1 MNTMKQAHYINGQ
14 WLTGEGQLFRSID
27 PADASVVWQAN
38 AATTSQVDLAIKA
51 ARSAFPTWANLPL
64 EARLAIIDAFAAL
77 VKEHSEAIATAISR
91 ETGKPIWE
99 TRTEAAAMVGKVAI
113 SKQAYHERTG
123 EKTTPMPGATARLRH
138 RPHGVVAVFGPYN
151 FPGHLP
157 NGHIVPALIAGN
169 TVVFKPSEQAPATSD
184 LILQLWEQAGLPAG
198 VLNMIQG
205 ERETGVALANH
216 HGIDGLFFTG
226 SPQVGHILH
235 KDFAGHPGKILA
247 LEMGGNNPLLVSE
260 KIADQRAAVHEII
273 QSAFISAGQR
283 CTCARRLLLPKGQL
297 GDAILQS
304 LVTATRAL
312 KIDRFDAN
320 EQPFMGPV
328 VSAQAAD
335 GLMQAYQKLISLG
348 ATPVLEMT
356 RGDSKTGYVTPGIID
371 ATDMLENLPDQEYFG
386 PLLTVIRYDSLDQAM
401 TIANNTQFGLSAGLL
416 SDDKNEYEWFLQHS
430 RAGIINWNRQT
441 TGASSNAPFGGTGAS
456 GNHRASA
463 YYAADYC
470 AYPVSSIEA
479 DSLTMPEKLGH
490 GLTL

>member
-1 MNTMKQAHYINGQ
+1 MNKLQQAHYINGQ
-14 WLTGEGQLFRSID
+14 WVSGAGHNFQSID
-27 PADASVVWQAN
+27 PADASLVWQAKT
-38 AATTSQVDLAIKA
+38 ATTEQVDMAIIA
-51 ARSAFPTWANLPL
+51 ARAAFPTWANRPL
-64 EARLAIIDAFAAL
+64 EERLNIINAFAAL
-77 VKEHSEAIATAISR
+77 IKEHSEQIATLISR

-113 SKQAYHERTG
+113 SIQAYHERTG

-184 LILQLWEQAGLPAG
+184 FIVQLWQQAGLPAG
-198 VLNMIQG
+198 VLNLIQG
-205 ERETGVALANH
+205 ERDTGVALANH

-235 KDFAGHPGKILA
+235 HDFAGHPGKILA
-247 LEMGGNNPLLVSE
+247 LEMGGNNPLLVSD
-260 KIADQRAAVHEII
+260 KVADQRAAVHEII

-283 CTCARRLLLPKGQL
+283 CTCARRLLLPKGAV

-304 LVTATRAL
+304 LITATKNIL
-312 KIDRFDAN
+312 IDRFDATA
-320 EQPFMGPV
+320 QPFMGPV
-328 VSAQAAD
+328 VSAHAAD
-335 GLMQAYQKLISLG
+335 GLLKAYLKLIALG
-348 ATPVLEMT
+348 ATPLVDMT
-356 RGDSKTGYVTPGIID
+356 RGDAHTGFITPGIID
-371 ATDMLENLPDQEYFG
+371 ATLIQDRLPDQEYFG

-401 TIANNTQFGLSAGLL
+401 AIANNTQYGLSAGIL
-416 SDDKNEYEWFLQHS
+416 SDDAKEYAWFLQHS

-470 AYPVSSIEA
+470 AYPVASIEA
-479 DSLTMPEKLGH
+479 DRLTLPETLGH
-490 GLTL
+490 GLSL

>member
-1 MNTMKQAHYINGQ
+1 MKQAHYINGQ
-14 WLTGEGQLFRSID
+14 WLQGEGSAFSSID
-27 PADASVVWQAN
+27 PADATLVWQAN
-38 AATTSQVDLAIKA
+38 AASAAQVDLAIDA
-51 ARSAFPTWANLPL
+51 ARNAFPSWANRPL
-64 EARLAIIDAFAAL
+64 EERIAIIEQFAAL
-77 VKEHSEAIATAISR
+77 LKERSEDIATTISR

-99 TRTEAAAMVGKVAI
+99 TRTEAAAMIGKVTI
-113 SKQAYHERTG
+113 SQQAYHERTG

-184 LILQLWEQAGLPAG
+184 LILQLWEKAGLPAG

-205 ERETGVALANH
+205 ERDTGVALANH
-216 HGIDGLFFTG
+216 PGIDGLFFTG

-260 KIADQRAAVHEII
+260 KVADQRAAVHEII

-283 CTCARRLLLPKGQL
+283 CTCARRLLVPKGAL
-297 GDAILQS
+297 GDAILHT
-304 LVTATRAL
+304 LITATKAL
-312 KIDRFDAN
+312 KIDRYDAS
-320 EQPFMGPV
+320 EQPFMGPI

-335 GLMQAYQKLISLG
+335 GLMQAYQKLIALG
-348 ATPVLEMT
+348 AEPLLEMT
-356 RGDSKTGYVTPGIID
+356 RGDSQTGFVTPGIID
-371 ATDMLENLPDQEYFG
+371 ATSMLDTLPDQEYFG
-386 PLLTVIRYDSLDQAM
+386 PLLTVIRYDSLEQAM
-401 TIANNTQFGLSAGLL
+401 AIANHTQFGLSAGIL
-416 SDDKNEYEWFLQHS
+416 SDDAAEYEWFLQHS

-470 AYPVSSIEA
+470 AYPVASIEA
-479 DSLTMPEKLGH
+479 DSLTMPEKLGP

>member
-1 MNTMKQAHYINGQ
+1 MKQAHYINGQ
-14 WLTGEGQLFRSID
+14 WLQGEGSAFSSID
-27 PADASVVWQAN
+27 PADATLVWQAN
-38 AATTSQVDLAIKA
+38 AASAAQVDLAIDA
-51 ARSAFPTWANLPL
+51 ARNAFPSWANRPL
-64 EARLAIIDAFAAL
+64 EERIAIIEQFAAL
-77 VKEHSEAIATAISR
+77 LKERSEDIATTISR

-99 TRTEAAAMVGKVAI
+99 TRTEAAAMIGKVTI
-113 SKQAYHERTG
+113 SQQAYHERTG
-123 EKTTPMPGATARLRH
+123 EKTTPMPSATARLRH

-184 LILQLWEQAGLPAG
+184 IILQLWEKAGLPAG

-205 ERETGVALANH
+205 ERDTGVALANH
-216 HGIDGLFFTG
+216 PGIDGLFFTG

-260 KIADQRAAVHEII
+260 KVADQRAAVHEII

-283 CTCARRLLLPKGQL
+283 CTCARRLLVPKGAL
-297 GDAILQS
+297 GDAILHT
-304 LVTATRAL
+304 LITATKAL
-312 KIDRFDAN
+312 KIDRYDAS
-320 EQPFMGPV
+320 EQPFMGPI

-335 GLMQAYQKLISLG
+335 GLMQAYQKLIALG
-348 ATPVLEMT
+348 AEPLLEMT
-356 RGDSKTGYVTPGIID
+356 RGDSQTGFVTPGIID
-371 ATDMLENLPDQEYFG
+371 ATSMLDTLPDQEYFG
-386 PLLTVIRYDSLDQAM
+386 PLLTVIRYDSLEQAM
-401 TIANNTQFGLSAGLL
+401 AIANHTQFGLSAGIL
-416 SDDKNEYEWFLQHS
+416 SDDAAEYEWFLQHS

-470 AYPVSSIEA
+470 AYPVASIEA
-479 DSLTMPEKLGH
+479 DSLTMPEKLGP

>member
-1 MNTMKQAHYINGQ
+1 MKQANYINGQ
-14 WLTGEGQLFRSID
+14 WLQGDGSSFRSID
-27 PADASVVWQAN
+27 PSDATLVWQAN
-38 AATTSQVDLAIKA
+38 SASATQVDLAIHS
-51 ARSAFPTWANLPL
+51 ARSAFPSWANRPL
-64 EARLAIIDAFAAL
+64 EERLAIIDAFATL
-77 VKEHSEAIATAISR
+77 VKEHSENIATTISR

-113 SKQAYHERTG
+113 SQQAYHERTG

-184 LILQLWEQAGLPAG
+184 LIIQLWEKAGLPAG
-198 VLNMIQG
+198 VLNLIQG

-216 HGIDGLFFTG
+216 QGIDGLFFTG

-235 KDFAGHPGKILA
+235 NDFAGHPGKILA

-260 KIADQRAAVHEII
+260 KVADQRAAVHEII

-304 LVTATRAL
+304 LVTATKAL
-312 KIDRFDAN
+312 KIDRFDADD
-320 EQPFMGPV
+320 QPFMGPI

-335 GLMQAYQKLISLG
+335 GLLQAYQKLIKLG
-348 ATPVLEMT
+348 ATPILEMI
-356 RGDSKTGYVTPGIID
+356 RGDGKTGFVTPGIID
-371 ATDMLENLPDQEYFG
+371 ATDMLDELPDQEYFG

-401 TIANNTQFGLSAGLL
+401 SIANNTQFGLSAGIL
-416 SDDKNEYEWFLQHS
+416 SDDAAEYEWFLQHS

-470 AYPVSSIEA
+470 AYPVASIEA
-479 DSLTMPEKLGH
+479 DSVTMPEKLTP

>member
-1 MNTMKQAHYINGQ
+1 MKQAHYINGQ
-14 WLTGEGQLFRSID
+14 WLQGEGPAVQSID
-27 PADASVVWQAN
+27 PADASLVWQAKS
-38 AATTSQVDLAIKA
+38 ATGAQVDLAIKA
-51 ARSAFPTWANLPL
+51 ARRAFPTWANRPL
-64 EARLAIIDAFAAL
+64 EERLSIIDAFAEL
-77 VKEHSEAIATAISR
+77 VKARSEDIATVISR

-184 LILQLWEQAGLPAG
+184 LIIQLWQEAGLPAG

-205 ERETGVALANH
+205 ERDTGVALANH
-216 HGIDGLFFTG
+216 SGIDGLFFTG

-260 KIADQRAAVHEII
+260 KTADLRAAVHEII

-283 CTCARRLLLPKGQL
+283 CTCARRLLLPVGEH
-297 GDAILQS
+297 GDAILHA
-304 LVTATRAL
+304 LVKATKAL
-312 KIDRFDAN
+312 KIDRFDAA

-335 GLMQAYQKLISLG
+335 GLLKAYQNLVSLG
-348 ATPVLEMT
+348 AAPIIEMT
-356 RGDSKTGYVTPGIID
+356 RGDSQTGFITPGIVD
-371 ATDMLENLPDQEYFG
+371 ATDMLERLPDQEYFG
-386 PLLTVIRYDSLDQAM
+386 PLLTVVRYTSLEQAM
-401 TIANNTQFGLSAGLL
+401 DVANNTQFGLSAGIL
-416 SDDKNEYEWFLQHS
+416 SDDLAEYEWFLQHS

-470 AYPVSSIEA
+470 AYPVASIEA
-479 DSLTMPEKLGH
+479 DSLTLPEKLGP

>member
-14 WLTGEGQLFRSID
+14 WLSGEGQLFRSID

-38 AATTSQVDLAIKA
+38 AATTTQVDLSIKA
-51 ARSAFPTWANLPL
+51 ARSAFPTWANRPL
-64 EARLAIIDAFAAL
+64 EARLTIIDAFAAL

-205 ERETGVALANH
+205 ERDTGVALANH

-304 LVTATRAL
+304 LVTATKAL
-312 KIDRFDAN
+312 KIDRFDAS

-335 GLMQAYQKLISLG
+335 GLMQAYQKLVALG

-371 ATDMLENLPDQEYFG
+371 ATDMLDNLPDQEYFG

-401 TIANNTQFGLSAGLL
+401 SIANNTQFGLSAGLL
-416 SDDKNEYEWFLQHS
+416 SDDKTEYEWFLQHS

>member
-14 WLTGEGQLFRSID
+14 WLSGEGQLFRSID

-38 AATTSQVDLAIKA
+38 AATTGQVDLAIKA
-51 ARSAFPTWANLPL
+51 ARIAFPTWANRPL
-64 EARLAIIDAFAAL
+64 EARLTIIDAFAAL

-99 TRTEAAAMVGKVAI
+99 TLTEAAAMVGKVAI

-205 ERETGVALANH
+205 ERDTGVALANH

-283 CTCARRLLLPKGQL
+283 CTCARRLLLPKGLL

-304 LVTATRAL
+304 LVTATKAL
-312 KIDRFDAN
+312 KIDRFDAS

-335 GLMQAYQKLISLG
+335 GLMQAYQKLVTLG

-371 ATDMLENLPDQEYFG
+371 ATDMLDNLPDQEYFG

-401 TIANNTQFGLSAGLL
+401 SIANNTQFGLSAGLL
-416 SDDKNEYEWFLQHS
+416 SDDKTEYEWFLQHS

>member
-1 MNTMKQAHYINGQ
+1 MKQAHYINGQ
-14 WLTGEGQLFRSID
+14 WLQGEGSAFSSID
-27 PADASVVWQAN
+27 PADATLVWQAN
-38 AATTSQVDLAIKA
+38 AASAAQVDLAINA
-51 ARSAFPTWANLPL
+51 ARNAFPSWANRPL
-64 EARLAIIDAFAAL
+64 EERIAIIEQFAAL
-77 VKEHSEAIATAISR
+77 LKEHSEDIATTISR

-99 TRTEAAAMVGKVAI
+99 TRTEAAAMIGKVTI
-113 SKQAYHERTG
+113 SQQAYHERTG

-184 LILQLWEQAGLPAG
+184 LILQLWEKAGLPAG

-205 ERETGVALANH
+205 ERDTGVALANH
-216 HGIDGLFFTG
+216 LGIDGLFFTG

-260 KIADQRAAVHEII
+260 KVADQRAAVHEII

-283 CTCARRLLLPKGQL
+283 CTCARRLLVPKGAM
-297 GDAILQS
+297 GDAILHT
-304 LVTATRAL
+304 LINATKAL
-312 KIDRFDAN
+312 KIDRYDAS
-320 EQPFMGPV
+320 EQPFMGPI

-335 GLMQAYQKLISLG
+335 GLMQAYQKLIALG
-348 ATPVLEMT
+348 AEPLLEMT
-356 RGDSKTGYVTPGIID
+356 RGDSKTGFVTPGIID
-371 ATDMLENLPDQEYFG
+371 ATSMLDTLPDQEYFG
-386 PLLTVIRYDSLDQAM
+386 PLLTVIRYDSLEQAM
-401 TIANNTQFGLSAGLL
+401 AIANHTQFGLSAGIL
-416 SDDKNEYEWFLQHS
+416 SDDAAEYEWFLQHS

-470 AYPVSSIEA
+470 AYPVASIEA
-479 DSLTMPEKLGH
+479 DSLTMPEKLGP

>member
-1 MNTMKQAHYINGQ
+1 MKQAHYINGQ
-14 WLTGEGQLFRSID
+14 WIQGEGPLSRSID
-27 PADASVVWQAN
+27 PADASLVWEAN
-38 AATTSQVDLAIKA
+38 SASESQVDQAITA
-51 ARSAFPTWANLPL
+51 ARNAFPAWANRPRA
-64 EARLAIIDAFAAL
+64 ERIAIIEAFAAL
-77 VKEHSEAIATAISR
+77 VKENSEAIATVISR

-113 SKQAYHERTG
+113 SQKAYDERTG
-123 EKTTPMPGATARLRH
+123 EKSSPMPGATARLRH

-169 TVVFKPSEQAPATSD
+169 TLVFKPSEQAPATSD
-184 LILQLWEQAGLPAG
+184 LIIQLWEKAGLPAG
-198 VLNMIQG
+198 VVNMVQG
-205 ERETGVALANH
+205 ERATGVALANH
-216 HGIDGLFFTG
+216 QGIDGLFFTG

-260 KIADQRAAVHEII
+260 NIADQRAAVHEII

-283 CTCARRLLLPKGQL
+283 CTCARRLLLPKGTV
-297 GDAILQS
+297 GDAILEK
-304 LVTATRAL
+304 LIIATKAL
-312 KIDRFDAN
+312 RIDRFDA
-320 EQPFMGPV
+320 EEAPFMGPI

-335 GLMQAYQKLISLG
+335 GLLQAYNKLVGLG
-348 ATPVLEMT
+348 AKPLLEMT
-356 RGDSKTGYVTPGIID
+356 RGDVNTGFVTPGIVD
-371 ATDMLENLPDQEYFG
+371 ATDMLDALPDQEYFG
-386 PLLTVIRYDSLDQAM
+386 PLLTVVRYDSLDQAM
-401 TIANNTQFGLSAGLL
+401 QVANNTSFGLSAGIL
-416 SDDKNEYEWFLQHS
+416 SDEKSEYEWFLQHS

-441 TGASSNAPFGGTGAS
+441 TGASSAAPFGGTGAS

-470 AYPVSSIEA
+470 AYPVASIEA
-479 DSLTMPEKLGH
+479 DSLSMPENLTP

>member
-1 MNTMKQAHYINGQ
+1 MKQAHYINGQ
-14 WLTGEGQLFRSID
+14 WLQGEGPAVQSID
-27 PADASVVWQAN
+27 PADASLVWQAKS
-38 AATTSQVDLAIKA
+38 ATGAQVDLAIKA
-51 ARSAFPTWANLPL
+51 ARRAFPTWANRPL
-64 EARLAIIDAFAAL
+64 EERLSIIDAFAEL
-77 VKEHSEAIATAISR
+77 VKARSEDIATVISR

-184 LILQLWEQAGLPAG
+184 LIIQLWQEAGLPAG

-205 ERETGVALANH
+205 ERDTGVALANH
-216 HGIDGLFFTG
+216 SGIDGLFFTG

-260 KIADQRAAVHEII
+260 KTADLRAAVHEII

-283 CTCARRLLLPKGQL
+283 CTCARRLLLPVGEH
-297 GDAILQS
+297 GDAILHA
-304 LVTATRAL
+304 LVKATKAL
-312 KIDRFDAN
+312 KIDRFDAD

-335 GLMQAYQKLISLG
+335 GLLKAYQNLVSLG
-348 ATPVLEMT
+348 ATPIIEMT
-356 RGDSKTGYVTPGIID
+356 RGDSKTGFITPGIVD
-371 ATDMLENLPDQEYFG
+371 ATDMLERLPDQEYFG
-386 PLLTVIRYDSLDQAM
+386 PLLTVVRYTSLEQAM
-401 TIANNTQFGLSAGLL
+401 DVANNTQFGLSAGIL
-416 SDDKNEYEWFLQHS
+416 SDDLAEYEWFLQHS

-470 AYPVSSIEA
+470 AYPVASIEA
-479 DSLTMPEKLGH
+479 DSLTMPEKLGP

>member
-1 MNTMKQAHYINGQ
+1 MKQAHYINGQ
-14 WLTGEGQLFRSID
+14 WLQGEGPAVQSID
-27 PADASVVWQAN
+27 PADASLVWQAKS
-38 AATTSQVDLAIKA
+38 ATGAQVDLAIKA
-51 ARSAFPTWANLPL
+51 ARQAFPTWANRPL
-64 EARLAIIDAFAAL
+64 EERLSIIDAFAEL
-77 VKEHSEAIATAISR
+77 VKARSEDIATVISR

-184 LILQLWEQAGLPAG
+184 LIIQLWQEAGLPAG

-205 ERETGVALANH
+205 ERDTGVALANH
-216 HGIDGLFFTG
+216 SGIDGLFFTG

-260 KIADQRAAVHEII
+260 KTADLRAAVHEII

-283 CTCARRLLLPKGQL
+283 CTCARRLLLPVGEH
-297 GDAILQS
+297 GDAILHA
-304 LVTATRAL
+304 LVKATKAL
-312 KIDRFDAN
+312 KIDRFDAD
-320 EQPFMGPV
+320 EQPFMGPL

-335 GLMQAYQKLISLG
+335 GLLKAYQNLVSLG
-348 ATPVLEMT
+348 AAPIIEMT
-356 RGDSKTGYVTPGIID
+356 RGDSQTGFITPGIVD
-371 ATDMLENLPDQEYFG
+371 ATDMLERLPDQEYFG
-386 PLLTVIRYDSLDQAM
+386 PLLTVVRYTSLEQAM
-401 TIANNTQFGLSAGLL
+401 DIANNTQFGLSAGIL
-416 SDDKNEYEWFLQHS
+416 SDDLAEYEWFLQHS

-470 AYPVSSIEA
+470 AYPVASIEA
-479 DSLTMPEKLGH
+479 DSLTLPEKLGP

>member
-1 MNTMKQAHYINGQ
+1 MKQAHYINGQ
-14 WLTGEGQLFRSID
+14 WLQGEGSAFSSID
-27 PADASVVWQAN
+27 PADATLVWQAN
-38 AATTSQVDLAIKA
+38 AASAAQVDLAIDA
-51 ARSAFPTWANLPL
+51 ARNAFPSWANRPL
-64 EARLAIIDAFAAL
+64 EERITIIEQFAAL
-77 VKEHSEAIATAISR
+77 LKECSEDIATTISR

-99 TRTEAAAMVGKVAI
+99 TRTEAAAMIGKVTI
-113 SKQAYHERTG
+113 SQQAYHERTG

-184 LILQLWEQAGLPAG
+184 LILQLWEKAGLPAG

-205 ERETGVALANH
+205 ERDTGVALANH
-216 HGIDGLFFTG
+216 PGIDGLFFTG

-260 KIADQRAAVHEII
+260 KVADQRAAVHEII

-283 CTCARRLLLPKGQL
+283 CTCARRLLVPKGAL
-297 GDAILQS
+297 GDAILHT
-304 LVTATRAL
+304 LITATKAL
-312 KIDRFDAN
+312 KIDRYDAS
-320 EQPFMGPV
+320 EQPFMGPI

-335 GLMQAYQKLISLG
+335 GLMQAYQKLIALG
-348 ATPVLEMT
+348 AEPLLEMT
-356 RGDSKTGYVTPGIID
+356 RGDSQTGFVTPGIID
-371 ATDMLENLPDQEYFG
+371 ATSMLDTLPDQEYFG
-386 PLLTVIRYDSLDQAM
+386 PLLTVIRYDSLEQAM
-401 TIANNTQFGLSAGLL
+401 AIANHTQFGLSAGIL
-416 SDDKNEYEWFLQHS
+416 SDDAAEYEWFLQHS

-470 AYPVSSIEA
+470 AYPVASIEA
-479 DSLTMPEKLGH
+479 DSLTMPEKLGP

>member
-1 MNTMKQAHYINGQ
+1 MSPLQEAHYINGQ
-14 WLTGEGQLFRSID
+14 WIAGEGLHFTSID
-27 PADASVVWQAN
+27 PADASLVWQGHSASPEQVDNAIN
-38 AATTSQVDLAIKA
+38 AA
-51 ARSAFPTWANLPL
+51 RCAFPAWANRPL
-64 EARLAIIDAFAAL
+64 EQRLRVIEAFAAL
-77 VKEHSEAIATAISR
+77 VKEHSETIATLISR

-99 TRTEAAAMVGKVAI
+99 TRTEAAAIVGKVTI
-113 SKQAYHERTG
+113 SQQAYHERTG

-169 TVVFKPSEQAPATSD
+169 TIVFKPSEQAPATSD
-184 LILQLWEQAGLPAG
+184 YIVQLWHQAGLPAG
-198 VLNMIQG
+198 VLNLIQG
-205 ERETGVALANH
+205 KRETGVALANH
-216 HGIDGLFFTG
+216 QGIDGLFFTG

-235 KDFAGHPGKILA
+235 QDFAGHPGKILA

-260 KIADQRAAVHEII
+260 QVADQRAAVHEII

-283 CTCARRLLLPKGQL
+283 CTCARRLLLPKGQT
-297 GDAILQS
+297 GEAILQ
-304 LVTATRAL
+304 LLITATKNL
-312 KIDRFDAN
+312 LIDRFDA
-320 EQPFMGPV
+320 EKQPFMGPV

-335 GLMQAYQKLISLG
+335 GLLQAYQKLLELG
-348 ATPVLEMT
+348 ATPLVEMT
-356 RGDSKTGYVTPGIID
+356 RGDTQTGFVTPGIVD
-371 ATDMLENLPDQEYFG
+371 ATNMLDTLPDQEYFG
-386 PLLTVIRYDSLDQAM
+386 PLLTVIRYDSLEEAM
-401 TIANNTQFGLSAGLL
+401 KIANNTRFGLSAGLL
-416 SDDKNEYEWFLQHS
+416 SDDATEYAWFLQHS

-470 AYPVSSIEA
+470 AYPVASIEA
-479 DSLTMPEKLGH
+479 DCLTMPEKLGH

>member
-1 MNTMKQAHYINGQ
+1 MNQAIYINGQ
-14 WLTGEGQLFRSID
+14 WLQGEGNILRSID
-27 PADASVVWQAN
+27 PADASLIWQAN
-38 AATTSQVDLAIKA
+38 TATVQQVDLAIHA
-51 ARSAFPTWANLPL
+51 ARDAFPAWANRPL
-64 EARLAIIDAFAAL
+64 EDRLAIIDAFADL
-77 VKEHSEAIATAISR
+77 VKENSEAIATVISR

-99 TRTEAAAMVGKVAI
+99 TRTEAAAMVGKIAI

-123 EKTTPMPGATARLRH
+123 EKTTPMPGATAKLRH

-184 LILQLWEQAGLPAG
+184 LIIQLWEQSGLPAG
-198 VLNMIQG
+198 VLNLVQG

-216 HGIDGLFFTG
+216 QGIDGLFFTG

-283 CTCARRLLLPKGQL
+283 CTCARRLLLPKGTH
-297 GDAILQS
+297 GDTILQS
-304 LVTATRAL
+304 LITATKAL
-312 KIDRFDAN
+312 RIDRFDAD
-320 EQPFMGPV
+320 EQPFMGPI

-335 GLMQAYQKLISLG
+335 GMLQAYQKLIKLG
-348 ATPVLEMT
+348 AEPLLEMT
-356 RGDSKTGYVTPGIID
+356 RGDSKTGFVTPGIID
-371 ATDMLENLPDQEYFG
+371 ATNMLDDLPDQEYFG
-386 PLLTVIRYDSLDQAM
+386 PLLTVIRYDSLGQAM

-416 SDDKNEYEWFLQHS
+416 SDDKTEYEWFLQHS

-490 GLTL
+490 GLTI

>member
-1 MNTMKQAHYINGQ
+1 MKQAHYINGQ
-14 WLTGEGQLFRSID
+14 WLQGEGPAVQSID
-27 PADASVVWQAN
+27 PADASLVWQAKS
-38 AATTSQVDLAIKA
+38 ATGAQVDLAIKA
-51 ARSAFPTWANLPL
+51 ARRAFPTWANRPL
-64 EARLAIIDAFAAL
+64 EERLSIIDAFAEL
-77 VKEHSEAIATAISR
+77 VKARSEDIATVISR

-184 LILQLWEQAGLPAG
+184 LIIQLWQEAGLPAG

-205 ERETGVALANH
+205 ERDTGVALANH
-216 HGIDGLFFTG
+216 SGIDGLFFTG

-260 KIADQRAAVHEII
+260 KTADLRAAVHEII

-283 CTCARRLLLPKGQL
+283 CTCARRLLLPVGEH
-297 GDAILQS
+297 GDAILHA
-304 LVTATRAL
+304 LVKATKSL
-312 KIDRFDAN
+312 KIDRFDAA

-335 GLMQAYQKLISLG
+335 GLLKAYQNLVSLG
-348 ATPVLEMT
+348 AAPIIEMT
-356 RGDSKTGYVTPGIID
+356 RGDSQTGFITPGIVD
-371 ATDMLENLPDQEYFG
+371 ATDMLERLPDQEYFG
-386 PLLTVIRYDSLDQAM
+386 PLLTVVRYTSLEQAM
-401 TIANNTQFGLSAGLL
+401 DIANNTQFGLSAGIL
-416 SDDKNEYEWFLQHS
+416 SDDLAEYEWFLQHS

-470 AYPVSSIEA
+470 AYPVASIEA
-479 DSLTMPEKLGH
+479 DSLTLPEKLGP

>member
-1 MNTMKQAHYINGQ
+1 MKQAHYINGQ
-14 WLTGEGQLFRSID
+14 WLQGEGSAFSSID
-27 PADASVVWQAN
+27 PADATLVWQAN
-38 AATTSQVDLAIKA
+38 AASAAQVDLAINA
-51 ARSAFPTWANLPL
+51 ARNAFPSWANRPL
-64 EARLAIIDAFAAL
+64 EERIAIIEQFAAL
-77 VKEHSEAIATAISR
+77 LKEHSEDIATTISR

-99 TRTEAAAMVGKVAI
+99 TRTEAAAMIGKVTI
-113 SKQAYHERTG
+113 SQQAYHERTG

-184 LILQLWEQAGLPAG
+184 LILQLWEKAGLPAG

-205 ERETGVALANH
+205 ERDTGVALANH
-216 HGIDGLFFTG
+216 PGIDGLFFTG

-260 KIADQRAAVHEII
+260 KVADQRAAVHEII
-273 QSAFISAGQR
+273 QSAFVSAGQR
-283 CTCARRLLLPKGQL
+283 CTCARRLLVPKGAM
-297 GDAILQS
+297 GDAILHT
-304 LVTATRAL
+304 LINATKAL
-312 KIDRFDAN
+312 KIDRYDAS
-320 EQPFMGPV
+320 EQPFMGPI

-335 GLMQAYQKLISLG
+335 GLMQAYQKLIALG
-348 ATPVLEMT
+348 AEPLLEMT
-356 RGDSKTGYVTPGIID
+356 RGDSKTGFVTPGIID
-371 ATDMLENLPDQEYFG
+371 ATSMLDTLPDQEYFG
-386 PLLTVIRYDSLDQAM
+386 PLLTVIRYDSLEQAM
-401 TIANNTQFGLSAGLL
+401 AIANHTQFGLSAGIL
-416 SDDKNEYEWFLQHS
+416 SDDAAEYEWFLQHS

-470 AYPVSSIEA
+470 AYPVASIEA
-479 DSLTMPEKLGH
+479 DSLTMPEKLGP